1 MKNKNGI
8 IVLIVVLVIIIF
20 VLISFLY
27 NYLTGKFEIKKFGS
41 VFQGET
47 VNCIIEESY
56 DIEEIEKLKI
66 KANLG
71 DIKLKISEDSAIKC
85 EVYGKDS
92 EDVKV
97 KLDNK
102 ELNITYTQNGFNLF
116 GNNSFKREII
126 VFIPEEYA
134 GDINIDSDCGD
145 VESDN
150 LKNVSLDIK
159 QDCGDIEIGDIKNVS
174 VDSSLGD
181 VKIKSINNK
190 CKIDADCGDVKIDS
204 VQIKEYSS
212 IKNDL
217 GNVKIESIND
227 IYIDAD
233 TDLGEVEIESNNR
246 KSEVTLKIEC
256 DCGDIKVD

>member
-1 MKNKNGI
+1 MKNKNLI
-8 IVLIVVLVIIIF
+8 IVLIIVLVIIIF
-20 VLISFLY
+20 ALISFLY
-27 NYLTGKFEIKKFGS
+27 NSLTGNFEFKNFGS
-41 VFQGET
+41 VFQGEKI
-47 VNCIIEESY
+47 NCITEESY
-56 DIEEIEKLKI
+56 DIEEIERLKI
-66 KANLG
+66 KAKLG
-71 DIKLKISEDSAIKC
+71 DIKLKISDDSAIKC

-97 KLDNK
+97 KLNNK

-126 VFIPEEYA
+126 VFIPEEYN
-134 GDINIDSDCGD
+134 GDINIESDCGD
-145 VESDN
+145 FEAAN
-150 LKNVSLDIK
+150 LKNISLDIK
-159 QDCGDIEIGDIKNVS
+159 QDCGDVEIGDIKNVS

-190 CKIDADCGDVKIDS
+190 CKIDVDCGDVKIDS
-204 VQIKEYSS
+204 VQIKENSS

-217 GNVKIESIND
+217 GDVKIESIND

-233 TDLGEVEIESNNR
+233 TDLGEVEIVSNNR
-246 KSEVTLKIEC
+246 KSEVTLNIEC